1 MQGSTLAVARWPGAT
16 RNTCRAT
23 TFMKIIS
30 FSGPIGPPNIFQ
42 PTYILNLQHYPNKVK
57 KYKYF

>member
-1 MQGSTLAVARWPGAT
+1 MKIAGIILLVLGILSTLGA
-16 RNTCRAT
+16 
-23 TFMKIIS
+23 IIGAS